1 MYSPFFKRSILNTLG
16 VVTYV
21 ALVALFMNN
30 ANAWLG
36 KEDTILTGIVF
47 LLLLSVSA
55 ATVGSL
61 VFGYP
66 IFLFLDGK
74 KREALQAIIMTIG
87 LLLVET
93 IVAIGVVSII
103 Q

>member
-1 MYSPFFKRSILNTLG
+1 MYSSYFKRSVLNSLG
-16 VVTYV
+16 VVAYV

-30 ANAWLG
+30 ANSWLG

-74 KREALQAIIMTIG
+74 KREAVQATMMTIG
-87 LLLVET
+87 CLLVET
-93 IVAIGVVSII
+93 VVAIGIVSIV

>member
-1 MYSPFFKRSILNTLG
+1 LAKYRIPVLIHDSDS
-16 VVTYV
+16 V
-21 ALVALFMNN
+21 AGR